1 MIHQWNWPT
10 VDAGRA
16 DRADMDK
23 EHDAL
28 KTRCLDLI
36 E

>member
-1 MIHQWNWPT
+1 

-28 KTRCLDLI
+28 KTRYLDLI